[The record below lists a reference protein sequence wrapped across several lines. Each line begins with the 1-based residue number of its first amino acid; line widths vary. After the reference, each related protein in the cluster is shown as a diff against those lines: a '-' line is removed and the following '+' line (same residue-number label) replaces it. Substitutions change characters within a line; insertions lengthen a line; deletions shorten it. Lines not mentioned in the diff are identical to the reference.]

1 MLIFRD
7 GAGYR
12 VQCQA
17 CGTEQHAECVK
28 YDIKDPYRGEY
39 FCPHCWV
46 QRDKVES
53 GATLIVSPSSIS
65 FQWIEEMQKHIKHKD
80 IKMLFYKGAKDNGYI
95 QPRTLGR
102 WTIVS
107 VLLVCIWPIFRELR
121 YSHHHIRS
129 SGL

>member
-1 MLIFRD
+1 MVLLRD

-12 VQCQA
+12 VQCQE

-46 QRDKVES
+46 QMDKVES

-80 IKMLFYKGAKDNGYI
+80 IKMLFYKGSKDNGYI

-102 WTIVS
+102 WRV
-107 VLLVCIWPIFRELR
+107 
-121 YSHHHIRS
+121 
-129 SGL
+129 G